1 MHWYKSIKGRVR
13 LSEPLSKHT
22 SFKIGGP
29 AKYFIEPT
37 DYRDLQSVLLLL
49 KKRRIPFSVIGSGSN
64 ILASD
69 KGVER
74 AILHLGSA
82 YFKRLKIKGNLI
94 EAGAGVGLSEL
105 VLRSRRKG
113 LAGFEFLAG
122 IPGSVGGGLVMNA
135 GAWGENLGDLVE
147 KVKIMDYN
155 GRVGILNIRDLR
167 FGYRK
172 SSLSSC
178 IVLEAVLR
186 FSKAER
192 RAVQKRIRE
201 NFSRRRLSQDLG
213 GPSAG
218 SVFIN
223 PPKRFAGALIE
234 VCGLKGRSYRGAMIS
249 NKHANFILNR
259 REASSSDVLKL
270 MDLAIKRV
278 KAKFNI
284 DLRPEIKIW
293 G

>member
-1 MHWYKSIKGRVR
+1 MYWYKSIKGKVR

-74 AILHLGSA
+74 AVLHLGSA
-82 YFKRLKIKGNLI
+82 CFKRLKIKGNLI
-94 EAGAGVGLSEL
+94 EAGAGVRLSEL
-105 VLRSRRKG
+105 VVRSRRKG

-122 IPGSVGGGLVMNA
+122 IPGSVGGSLVMNA

-155 GRVGILNIRDLR
+155 GKIGILNIRDLK

-172 SSLSSC
+172 SSLSSY

-192 RAVQKRIRE
+192 REVQKRIRE
-201 NFSRRRLSQDLG
+201 NFSRRRGSQDLG
-213 GPSAG
+213 VSSAG

-234 VCGLKGRSYRGAMIS
+234 ACGLKGRSCRGAMIS
-249 NKHANFILNR
+249 RKHANFILNR
-259 REASSSDVLKL
+259 RGANSSDVLKL
-270 MDLAIKRV
+270 MDLAIKKV
-278 KAKFNI
+278 KAKFGI
-284 DLRPEIKIW
+284 ELRPEIKIW